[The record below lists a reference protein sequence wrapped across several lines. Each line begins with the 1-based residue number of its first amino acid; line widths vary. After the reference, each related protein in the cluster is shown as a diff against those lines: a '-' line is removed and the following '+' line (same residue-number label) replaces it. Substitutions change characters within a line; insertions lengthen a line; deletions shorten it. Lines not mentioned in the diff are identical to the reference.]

1 MNTVPL
7 CKNVR
12 SWVIGAGVWLLVL
25 ASALAVVMVMICVG
39 HCHCHCCIGSG
50 RHIKESRKSIDIATA
65 TSDTKDLLD
74 MQNMPYEMWE
84 ILQELQKVPRGLSG
98 RWRRCRDSSEHEQEG
113 SIPLKGRLHWV
124 RVYGVIFAHLLLISP
139 RPTHCITT
147 LNLSCPA
154 CSHAQEKRDN
164 MIWSDVVVAYMYI
177 QVIKSNKY
185 IGYGPGPTISLSL

>member
-12 SWVIGAGVWLLVL
+12 SWVIGAGVWPSAL
-25 ASALAVVMVMICVG
+25 ASALAMVVVMIHIGCCR
-39 HCHCHCCIGSG
+39 CHHCIGSG
-50 RHIKESRKSIDIATA
+50 RHIKESGKSVDVATA
-65 TSDTKDLLD
+65 TSDKKDLLD
-74 MQNMPYEMWE
+74 MQNTPYEMRE

-124 RVYGVIFAHLLLISP
+124 RVYGVIFAHLLLISL
-139 RPTHCITT
+139 RPTHHITT

-154 CSHAQEKRDN
+154 CSHAQEEKGQYDLVRCSSC
-164 MIWSDVVVAYMYI
+164 IYVYT
-177 QVIKSNKY
+177 SNQK
-185 IGYGPGPTISLSL
+185 